1 MQGTNRYA
9 RSGNNGAA
17 AVSDLN
23 FDSMSHERFFF
34 SHSHLTS
41 KNIFVNMS
49 DMEVQ
54 IGDYG
59 LECLKKYCK
68 YFQYYDMLSN
78 YSAPEIWE
86 QSFPGYLKVS
96 SQESEDSPLFVPNPK
111 YAKKANFFNSPYCDI
126 YSFGMILWELEN
138 EVKPFDNEKASDV
151 FNLLNRD
158 KLRPK
163 IIDGTDKNLALLI
176 RRCW

>member
-1 MQGTNRYA
+1 MT
-9 RSGNNGAA
+9 
-17 AVSDLN
+17 
-23 FDSMSHERFFF
+23 
-34 SHSHLTS
+34 
-41 KNIFVNMS
+41 

-78 YSAPEIWE
+78 YSSPEVWE
-86 QSFPGYLKVS
+86 ESYPGYFKES
-96 SQESEDSPLFVPNPK
+96 SQTTGQEAPVFVPNPRHSK
-111 YAKKANFFNSPYCDI
+111 RANFFNSPYCDI

-138 EVKPFDNEKASDV
+138 EQRPFENEKTSDIY
-151 FNLLNRD
+151 NLLIQD

-163 IIDGTDKNLALLI
+163 IAEGTDKSLALLI

>member
-1 MQGTNRYA
+1 
-9 RSGNNGAA
+9 
-17 AVSDLN
+17 
-23 FDSMSHERFFF
+23 
-34 SHSHLTS
+34 
-41 KNIFVNMS
+41 MS

-78 YSAPEIWE
+78 NSAPEIWE
-86 QSFPGYLKVS
+86 QSFPGYLKAG
-96 SQESEDSPLFVPNPK
+96 SQASADESPRFVPNPK
-111 YAKKANFFNSPYCDI
+111 YDKKANFFNSPYCDI

-138 EVKPFDNEKASDV
+138 ELKPFDNEKASNV

-163 IIDGTDKNLALLI
+163 IHEATEKNLALLI
-176 RRCW
+176 RRCWQDTAEKRPSFLKVLESLKHAQFRTHS